1 MDTRRLQEMQQR
13 MVRNYMTSGIGMI
26 VASPIVFFLAPFG
39 LFLGTAVAVIG
50 IITVVRA
57 AMLSGELKKLPPQ

>member
-1 MDTRRLQEMQQR
+1 

-26 VASPIVFFLAPFG
+26 VASPVVFFLAPFG
-39 LFLGTAVAVIG
+39 LFLGSAVAVIG

-57 AMLSGELKKLPPQ
+57 GMLSSELKKPPPQ